1 MEKVTVALDWTPNVN
16 HLGFFVAHELGY
28 YEAAG
33 ILFDYLDPAAD
44 DYSVTPG
51 KKLEKGLAD
60 FAIAPFE
67 TVISLNNKPEK
78 VHAVATYTI
87 YQEDL
92 SCIVCLPSS
101 EVFSPSALDG
111 KRYASYKARYEDQIV
126 KEMIRNDGGKG
137 QLNILYPDKL
147 GIWSTLIS
155 GGAEATWI
163 FDNWE
168 GVEAQAKGLELIK
181 FKMGDYQIPYGY
193 SPVVITKQEK
203 IKENRG
209 KYSRFLEATQR
220 GFQFIQQNKSDSVA
234 ILKKYVTAYDA
245 ANIDLEKAVEVSAPY
260 FGNDQFF
267 GKMEE
272 TRVKSFLQWLVDRG
286 LEQEVI
292 LSQRLFT
299 NELL

>member
-1 MEKVTVALDWTPNVN
+1 MDKITVALDWTPNVN
-16 HLGFFVAHELGY
+16 HLGFFVAQELGY
-28 YEAAG
+28 YESAG
-33 ILFDYLDPAAD
+33 ILFAYLDPAVD
-44 DYSVTPG
+44 HYSITPG

-60 FAIAPFE
+60 FAITPFE
-67 TVISLNNKPEK
+67 TVISLNNKAEK
-78 VHAVATYTI
+78 VQAVATYTI

-92 SCIVCLPSS
+92 SCIACLSS
-101 EVFSPSALDG
+101 SGISSPSFLDG

-126 KEMIRNDGGKG
+126 KEMVKNDGGSG
-137 QLNILYPDKL
+137 ELDILYPEKL
-147 GIWSTLIS
+147 GIWSTLIT

-168 GVEAQAKGLELIK
+168 GVEAQAKGIDLIK

-193 SPVVITKQEK
+193 SPVVITTEDK
-203 IKENRG
+203 IKENTG
-209 KYSRFLEATQR
+209 LYSRFLKATQR
-220 GFQFIQQNKSDSVA
+220 GYRFIQQNKGDSVA

-245 ANIDLEKAVEVSAPY
+245 TNIDLEKAVEVSAPY

-286 LEQEVI
+286 LEQDVI
-292 LSQRLFT
+292 LFQRLFT